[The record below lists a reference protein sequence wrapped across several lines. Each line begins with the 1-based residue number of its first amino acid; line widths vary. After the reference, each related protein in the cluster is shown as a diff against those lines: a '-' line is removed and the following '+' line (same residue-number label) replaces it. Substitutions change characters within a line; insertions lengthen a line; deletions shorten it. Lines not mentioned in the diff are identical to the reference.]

1 MGLFDIF
8 KRSRRP
14 DPAPEAS
21 EREKVDALRKEIFG
35 DRDETNY
42 LGKAAMCEK
51 AGLTAIKEKRF
62 DDAWKCFH
70 EQKVHY
76 MGHANRSEFT
86 PAQALA
92 LDASVSAHLANIL
105 RLESKH
111 LDAFEHILYW
121 VATSP
126 GQTKAQEQKLKAYFN
141 RAKIDGLSLDAV
153 NAFIESD
160 GRKDFRTIQVWLAEF
175 KEPG

>member
-14 DPAPEAS
+14 VPVPETS

-35 DRDETNY
+35 DRDETDY

-51 AGLTAIKEKRF
+51 AGLTATKEKRF

-70 EQKVHY
+70 EQKAHY

-111 LDAFEHILYW
+111 FDAFEHILYW

-126 GQTKAQEQKLKAYFN
+126 GQTKTQEQKLKAYFN

-153 NAFIESD
+153 NEFIESD
-160 GRKDFRTIQVWLAEF
+160 GSKDLRAIQVWLSQF
-175 KEPG
+175 RDS

>member
-1 MGLFDIF
+1 MGFFDIF
-8 KRSRRP
+8 KRFRRP
-14 DPAPEAS
+14 DPVSEVS

-35 DRDETNY
+35 DRDETDY

-51 AGLTAIKEKRF
+51 AGLTALKEKRF
-62 DDAWKCFH
+62 DEAWKCFH
-70 EQKVHY
+70 EQKAHY
-76 MGHANRSEFT
+76 MGHANRTEFT

-126 GQTKAQEQKLKAYFN
+126 GRTKTQEQKLKAYMN
-141 RAKIDGLSLDAV
+141 RAKIEGLSLDAV
-153 NAFIESD
+153 NAFIESEE
-160 GRKDFRTIQVWLAEF
+160 GKDFRAIQLWLSEF
-175 KEPG
+175 RQSM